1 MKEMP
6 TLWKAVVSGQVVIYW
21 DMVFAPPGE
30 FKICLFS
37 STPVSLSPS
46 DMAAL
51 NAAIGI

>member
-6 TLWKAVVSGQVVIYW
+6 ALWKAVVSGQVVIYW
-21 DMVFAPPGE
+21 DMVFAPSGR
-30 FKICLFS
+30 IQDCLFS
-37 STPVSLSPS
+37 STPVSLPPS